1 LPVGKRALGMPWFS
15 VFLYLWA
22 AGISGALALLP
33 AADLGRRF
41 FRFHAAIL
49 LVLVFAATV
58 IGRPFFDGFS
68 GGTLK
73 LLTDAIAWTLVA
85 DVVVIASFAFSKT
98 RPIVSVAFLLPV
110 ITGAFFATIIALAA
124 TDGVA
129 LLALH
134 LITGAALLGSVL
146 VAMNLGHA
154 YLQNAALSFDHLT
167 RLAKLFLGSAVAKA
181 IVSAILL
188 APQISQWWPRLL
200 EDFDGMLLVV
210 RVVAGLAGS
219 IVLALMVL
227 SCAKS
232 RANQSATGILYA
244 SVVFVLVGEAISM
257 YLTLGR
263 GIRA

>member
-1 LPVGKRALGMPWFS
+1 MNWFA

-22 AGISGALALLP
+22 AGISGSLALVP
-33 AADLGRRF
+33 ASELGRRF

-49 LVLVFAATV
+49 LALVIAATAV
-58 IGRPFFDGFS
+58 GRPFFDGFS

-85 DVVVIASFAFSKT
+85 DVVVLSALAFSRT
-98 RPIVSVAFLLPV
+98 RPIVPVAFLLPV
-110 ITGAFFATIIALAA
+110 ITGAFFATVVALGASGGA
-124 TDGVA
+124 A

-134 LITGAALLGSVL
+134 LITGGALLGSVV
-146 VAMNLGHA
+146 VAMNLGHS

-167 RLAKLFLGSAVAKA
+167 RLAKLFLGSAVART
-181 IVSAILL
+181 IVSAVLL
-188 APQISQWWPRLL
+188 APHASRWWPKLL
-200 EDFDGMLLVV
+200 EDFDGMLLLV

-219 IVLALMVL
+219 VVLALMVL

-244 SVVFVLVGEAISM
+244 SVVVVLVGEAMSM
-257 YLTLGR
+257 YLTLNR